1 MNKKIF
7 LSVLLL
13 VLAFMMK
20 AQQPWT
26 LQQCIDYA
34 MEHNTG
40 ILQSQLQ
47 QQNADY
53 QLKMSQNAWLPSV
66 NASASEGLGFG
77 QSPSYTGV
85 YVSDNSSSASV
96 GVSVSMPLFQGLN
109 LYNTNKAN
117 ELNLQASTQDLEAA
131 KRDLHLAIMAYY
143 MEVVYCKELLGVA
156 EKQLELSESQHQRTQ
171 ELFEVGRLPES
182 NVYESAAQVATDR
195 ASLTEAQNNLMLRLL
210 DITQA
215 LELDDVEGFDV
226 VDPEVFMTDDEM
238 PLVSP
243 QATIQYALNHQ
254 PEMQAA
260 QLRLQQAHYD
270 LKAAKS
276 AWYPSLSFYG
286 GYSNGIYHYFTNNSA
301 NIPFSQQLQTN
312 GRTQLGL
319 SLNIPIFNSMQTKYR
334 VKMTELGI
342 ENQQLNIENTSKK
355 LKKEIQQAYYSAVAA
370 KQKYVAADNSL
381 KSSQLAYEYA
391 QAGFEAGK
399 TTLMELNESKN
410 RLYKA
415 ESSLL
420 QAKYEYLYRC
430 KVMAFYNED

>member
-1 MNKKIF
+1 MKKCI
-7 LSVLLL
+7 LIITLLA
-13 VLAFMMK
+13 VTFTMG

-34 MEHNTG
+34 MEHNVG
-40 ILQSQLQ
+40 ILQSRLQ

-66 NASASEGLGFG
+66 SASASEGLGFG

-96 GVSVSMPLFQGLN
+96 GLSVSVPLFQGLN
-109 LYNTNKAN
+109 LYHTNKAN
-117 ELNLQASTQDLEAA
+117 QLNYDASVQDLEAT
-131 KRDLHLAIMAYY
+131 KRELQLAIMAYY

-171 ELFEVGRLPES
+171 ELFQVGRLPES
-182 NVYESAAQVATDR
+182 NVYESAAQVASDR

-210 DITQA
+210 DLAQA
-215 LELDDVEGFDV
+215 LEIDNTESFDV
-226 VDPEVFMTDDEM
+226 VAPETFMDDEL
-238 PLVSP
+238 PLASP
-243 QATIQYALNHQ
+243 QNTIQHALNHQ
-254 PEMQAA
+254 PEMLAA

-286 GYSNGIYHYFTNNSA
+286 GYSNGYYHYFTNDNA
-301 NIPFSQQLQTN
+301 NIPLSQQLKTN

-319 SLNIPIFNSMQTKYR
+319 SLNIPIFNGMQTKYR

-370 KQKYVAADNSL
+370 KEKYVAAENSL
-381 KSSQLAYEYA
+381 KSSQLAYDYA

-415 ESSLL
+415 ESSQL

>member
-1 MNKKIF
+1 MKKLFVFSLLALIF
-7 LSVLLL
+7 AKVN
-13 VLAFMMK
+13 
-20 AQQPWT
+20 AQQVWT

-53 QLKMSQNAWLPSV
+53 QLKMSQNAWLPSIS
-66 NASASEGLGFG
+66 ASVSEGLGFG
-77 QSPSYTGV
+77 QSPSYNGV

-96 GVSVSMPLFQGLN
+96 GVSVSVPLFQGLN
-109 LYNTNKAN
+109 LYNTNKSN
-117 ELNLQASTQDLEAA
+117 QLNLQASVQDLEAA
-131 KRDLHLAIMAYY
+131 KRDLSLAIMAYY
-143 MEVVYCKELLGVA
+143 MEVVYCKELKGVA

-171 ELFEVGRLPES
+171 ELFEIGRLPES
-182 NVYESAAQVATDR
+182 NVFESAAQVATDR
-195 ASLTEAQNNLMLRLL
+195 ASLTEADNNLMLRLL
-210 DITQA
+210 DLTQA
-215 LELDDVEGFDV
+215 MEIDEIEGFDV
-226 VDPEVFMTDDEM
+226 VAPEFFMTDDQL
-238 PLVSP
+238 PLTSP
-243 QATIQYALNHQ
+243 QVTIQHALNHQ

-260 QLRLQQAHYD
+260 QLRLQQAHYE

-286 GYSNGIYHYFTNNSA
+286 GYSNGYYNYFTNSTA

-319 SLNIPIFNSMQTKYR
+319 SLNIPIFNSMQTKYH

-342 ENQQLNIENTSKK
+342 DNQQLNIENTSKK
-355 LKKEIQQAYYSAVAA
+355 LKKEIQQAYYSALAA
-370 KQKYVAADNSL
+370 KQKYVAAENSL
-381 KSSQLAYEYA
+381 RSSQLAYEYA

-410 RLYKA
+410 RLYQA
-415 ESSLL
+415 ESSML

-430 KVMAFYNED
+430 KVMAFNNE